1 MIQLTTYFNQKFTL
15 QEYGS
20 LVGVAP
26 GHHNV
31 DIEMEKLIQLRI
43 MKESLNN
50 QGSKVYGLVDMI
62 HIHIQYDKDDS
73 IEDELNKLFLQ
84 GNAAIEAR
92 NIKKGKGKRK

>member
-1 MIQLTTYFNQKFTL
+1 MIQLATDFNRKFTL
-15 QEYGS
+15 PQYGS
-20 LVGVAP
+20 LRRVKSDN
-26 GHHNV
+26 HNV
-31 DIEMEKLIQLRI
+31 DIGMEKLIRMRI